1 MLLGCLRRRGERK
14 EKEREETKEREERIA
29 PRSPKVVSPTASD
42 GQVEIVEL
50 TEIVTSVQ

>member
-1 MLLGCLRRRGERK
+1 MLGCLRRRGERK